1 MSKAYYEKLFTSL
14 GSCVGTKYTRKKSI
28 KELKNYVMNSYI
40 VPSNNKCR
48 NVAMKQKKGVTDT
61 KLYET

>member
-1 MSKAYYEKLFTSL
+1 
-14 GSCVGTKYTRKKSI
+14 
-28 KELKNYVMNSYI
+28 MNSYI

-48 NVAMKQKKGVTDT
+48 NVAIKQKKGVTDT

>member
-1 MSKAYYEKLFTSL
+1 
-14 GSCVGTKYTRKKSI
+14 
-28 KELKNYVMNSYI
+28 MNSYI
-40 VPSNNKCR
+40 VPSNKCR